1 MSQFQAQA
9 ALLRQMQLER
19 SGKNQVRNTDTTPQI
34 VQPSMAQAPAVGAL
48 APLVMPVPD
57 YESAN
62 TLQQAIAAVN
72 SFGNVV
78 AQAGNYVRSE
88 NNDIKQSAQESKRAA
103 AEQTL
108 EVQKA
113 ANASFET
120 WQTGLERSKL
130 DPNFNANLFAQA
142 QDPTSAIEAQVNPL
156 IAPYAD
162 YPLIQ
167 EALRNRVAQQ
177 YSSTLSPAVS
187 QYRAENIT
195 KETKAFAEQLGIEG
209 PPDPALFSAFMD
221 RLRAQGM
228 DTRDNAQIASSIY
241 SPIVVNAAVNGNEGV
256 LPRLLDSMPAADR
269 ELYANSL
276 TLKFNQTK
284 AQITTSNEAKT
295 SQDIQDSFTT
305 ARDVLSGMREM
316 DKRNV
321 PLNLQIDAALK
332 YISQPGTTNQAIAD
346 VKIYV
351 PQMSEQQKAEFR
363 NNANRIISSSEN
375 ADSSKIITGVILGKV
390 TPEEALQSLNAGL
403 ELYDPKQ
410 EPWDQKPGSI
420 SEDMYSKTT
429 TALKGSF
436 DLIKAHQN
444 LNDIVSGKKE
454 LSSANLNKAG
464 LDPLNYGEVA
474 AIAVQRNAI
483 LPSDSTTALFAD
495 LSKGSGPGYDNALT
509 VLSRLTM
516 SNIEIDVS
524 SNQADSS
531 NMISAQKTIL
541 GLRSNIKFDK
551 DGNLDQ
557 GSKKMLTMA
566 LSASANSAK
575 NYSSPDAHMEAMA
588 KQNTVYSDRPN
599 LQKNIEVSLDTV
611 MGYAQDGPG
620 IWWSDTTVTDSAG
633 KFFGD
638 RATSDQM
645 RDEVFAETMKEIAS
659 GNRVIATTE
668 YTTIAEKALR
678 KVAGQYNAIQCGG
691 TTYGVMKSSYLD
703 ARGFDV
709 NNLNSSIEKELQ
721 TAKVPAS
728 DIREI
733 MPIGFDEN
741 NHILISVITT
751 EGKYRL
757 FSLPDQKRAE
767 VVNQKSVFEQK
778 MEQSNAN
785 YIKNTDREIRNRAGK
800 Q

>member
-1 MSQFQAQA
+1 MNIQSAA
-9 ALLRQMQLER
+9 ALASQASMNRG
-19 SGKNQVRNTDTTPQI
+19 GKNQVRQTDITPQI
-34 VQPSMAQAPAVGAL
+34 VQISQAQTPAVGAL

-57 YESAN
+57 YESAH
-62 TLQQAIAAVN
+62 TLQQALAAIS

-78 AQAGNYVRSE
+78 AQTGNYVQSE
-88 NNDIKQSAQESKRAA
+88 KNDTRREA
-103 AEQTL
+103 AEQAF

-120 WQTGLERSKL
+120 WQTGLERLKL

-142 QDPTSAIEAQVNPL
+142 QDPTGAISAQVDPI
-156 IAPYAD
+156 IAPYGD

-177 YSSTLSPAVS
+177 YSTTLAPAVS
-187 QYRAENIT
+187 QYRAGNIT
-195 KETKAFAEQLGIEG
+195 KETKAFAEQLAIEG
-209 PPDPALFSAFMD
+209 PADPSLYSAFMG
-221 RLRAQGM
+221 RLQAQGL

-241 SPIVVNAAVNGNEGV
+241 SPIVVNAAINGNKGV
-256 LPRLLDSMPAADR
+256 LPKLLDSMPAADR

-276 TLKFNQTK
+276 TLKYNQTI
-284 AQITTSNEAKT
+284 AQITSSNEAKT
-295 SQDIQDSFTT
+295 NQDIQDSFST
-305 ARDVLSGMREM
+305 ARDVLGGMKEM

-321 PLNLQIDAALK
+321 PLNLQIDASLK

-346 VKIYV
+346 MKIFV

-363 NNANRIISSSEN
+363 NTSSRIISSSEN

-390 TPEEALQSLNAGL
+390 TPEEAFKSLNDGL

-429 TALKGSF
+429 TALKGSY
-436 DLIKAHQN
+436 DLIKAHQD

-454 LSSANLNKAG
+454 LSNSNLNKAG
-464 LDPLNYGEVA
+464 LEPSNYPAVA
-474 AIAVQRNAI
+474 LIATQRNAT

-495 LSKGSGPGYDNALT
+495 LSKGSGPGYDDALT
-509 VLSRLTM
+509 VLARLTT
-516 SNIEIDVS
+516 SNIELDVS

-531 NMISAQKTIL
+531 NMISARKTIL
-541 GLRSNIKFDK
+541 GLRENIKFDK

-566 LSASANSAK
+566 LSANANSAR

-611 MGYAQDGPG
+611 MGYAQNGPG
-620 IWWSDTTVTDSAG
+620 IWWSDTTVTDSSG

-678 KVAGQYNAIQCGG
+678 KVASQYNAIQYGG

-721 TAKVPAS
+721 NAKLPAS

-751 EGKYRL
+751 QGKYRL

-767 VVNQKSVFEQK
+767 VVNQKSAFEQK